1 MNNDP
6 NPFTEIN
13 SKLKALTLE
22 IQHLAS
28 RKLKEKTEDKQEV
41 FDISGA
47 SKLLKI
53 PEASI
58 RFHIKNNMLPCHKPG
73 RRLLFIRGE
82 LLEWLTAFNAGE
94 TEEKKADAFRRKYN
108 LKK

>member
-1 MNNDP
+1 MNEST

-13 SKLKALTLE
+13 ERLDALATTVKN
-22 IQHLAS
+22 ITS
-28 RKLKEKTEDKQEV
+28 SSPEKSTDKNEV
-41 FDISGA
+41 LDISGA
-47 SKLLKI
+47 SALLKI

-58 RFHIKNNMLPCHKPG
+58 RFHIRNNMLPCHKPG

-82 LLEWLTAFNAGE
+82 LLEWLIAFKAGE
-94 TEEKKADAFRRKYN
+94 TEEKKADAFRKKYN